1 MSSLAEPIHS
11 KAVVSFSQGE
21 NPSKD
26 VSEEALGQAL
36 GTRDGASYL
45 ELFGFLTEVF
55 PWGRGFGVRI

>member
-11 KAVVSFSQGE
+11 KAVVSSQGE

-45 ELFGFLTEVF
+45 EPFGFLTEVF